1 MWAIRRVITAR
12 WCRPARPRWFTA
24 RDGIIRRTLVPQCG
38 TAGPTPTVW
47 EQDSPT
53 APHPVGALVSGTG
66 TATIRITTP
75 GGDRWATTDAAGIR
89 ITDGAPGAAQRS
101 PTCTESG
108 ATRRI
113 RARARPG
120 PIHTLETTEPPAAV
134 PTTTHRPA
142 GRQLPAAA
150 LTPTSIPATQP
161 GIVAERPIIRTQ
173 ASSREEELDTL
184 GTSTPARARPD
195 VVALPTTRTRMPA
208 LLPARTTSTQAKTA
222 RCTVT
227 TGTAAAANR
236 KLNLR
241 LGKEYCKEDRHV
253 SLASLSHSVRDQHL
267 GVACRTERQVRE
279 VRRSQYRTVC
289 RMGCGSR
296 VRFRCGLAYGSLG
309 AQPCGH
315 CHCKQ
320 ERKPAGGFSA
330 GASGFPCCR

>member
-1 MWAIRRVITAR
+1 MWAIRRVTTAR
-12 WCRPARPRWFTA
+12 WCRPARPPWFTA
-24 RDGIIRRTLVPQCG
+24 RDGITRPTSVPQCG

-53 APHPVGALVSGTG
+53 ARHRVGALVSGMG
-66 TATIRITTP
+66 TATIRITTR

-89 ITDGAPGAAQRS
+89 ITAGAEQRS

-195 VVALPTTRTRMPA
+195 VVALPTTRTRMPG

-222 RCTVT
+222 RCTVI
-227 TGTAAAANR
+227 TGTAAAGRPTAAADGSQPPSRMQICSASNR
-236 KLNLR
+236 CAR
-241 LGKEYCKEDRHV
+241 KEQSVPRTSTPRAVTAVAPVWAAEAADGGSCKP
-253 SLASLSHSVRDQHL
+253 
-267 GVACRTERQVRE
+267 QVEFAPRKR
-279 VRRSQYRTVC
+279 VLQGGSSCLPGIVIPQCTRSTP
-289 RMGCGSR
+289 GCG
-296 VRFRCGLAYGSLG
+296 L
-309 AQPCGH
+309 PN
-315 CHCKQ
+315 
-320 ERKPAGGFSA
+320 
-330 GASGFPCCR
+330 